1 MEKFCCVKE
10 ISWDNPESAE
20 AGLMAYTLLQVSMSM
35 SCHSGQSVWRTQPV
49 PGRSSNRAGQ
59 PAGHLMPHAQALD
72 HSVTD
77 APHLFQT
84 ATRMGSPSDLRAR
97 WPL

>member
-35 SCHSGQSVWRTQPV
+35 SCHVIQVRVSGGPSQCRVCLLTVPANQPV
-49 PGRSSNRAGQ
+49 TSCRMRK
-59 PAGHLMPHAQALD
+59 ALD

-97 WPL
+97 